1 METNNLFRKLRDI
14 MIMDDFMDV
23 TLVCDDRTEFR
34 AHRNILSAFS
44 SVLNQL
50 FLLNAKSNQSV
61 VFLRGIKQQEM
72 KSILNFIYLG
82 EVSFNQSRMDEFLAV
97 ADILDIKE
105 LKESFTKSKVQ
116 TFEEDSSDTID
127 EDDVDFED
135 NDTSFRDDN
144 SQDKS
149 KDQEIML
156 TLKDDSSEKI
166 DDDVDF
172 ELNDTSFRDY
182 ECSQDNSSD
191 QEKEKR
197 FGKLPEP
204 DGLANIM
211 KTEDETKYPIVPV
224 SPQKRKTARRAR
236 RSNKSQEEDDN
247 GRILTGQFTTDLLI
261 QVLDRVTSV
270 IMSQQISWEKL
281 SKRHFKNEIILPMI
295 ETGILPRKKGLKGLK
310 DYCSNWNKRVQTVY
324 YSYLKNTID
333 WVAELTKDE
342 AIRVKDYLDII
353 KSVSQQF
360 IEQSTESFCTLYTDK
375 TNYSVEG

>member
-72 KSILNFIYLG
+72 ESILNFIYLG

-105 LKESFTKSKVQ
+105 LKESFTKSQVQ
-116 TFEEDSSDTID
+116 TLEDDSSDTLD
-127 EDDVDFED
+127 EDDVDFEK

-144 SQDKS
+144 SQDES
-149 KDQEIML
+149 KDQEI
-156 TLKDDSSEKI
+156 
-166 DDDVDF
+166 
-172 ELNDTSFRDY
+172 
-182 ECSQDNSSD
+182 
-191 QEKEKR
+191 EKR
-197 FGKLPEP
+197 FVKLPDEKKLLCLTSE
-204 DGLANIM
+204 DGFGLVNVM
-211 KTEDETKYPIVPV
+211 KSDDEIKDPIVLV
-224 SPQKRKTARRAR
+224 SPQKRKNAG
-236 RSNKSQEEDDN
+236 RSSKSQPKESKINEEDDN
-247 GRILTGQFTTDLLI
+247 SRILTGQFTTDLLLK
-261 QVLDRVTSV
+261 VLDRVTSV
-270 IMSQQISWEKL
+270 IVSQQVSWEKL

-295 ETGILPRKKGLKGLK
+295 EIGILPPKKKGLK
-310 DYCSNWNKRVQTVY
+310 DYCSIWNKRVQTVY

-342 AIRVKDYLDII
+342 AIRVRDYLDII
-353 KSVSQQF
+353 KDVSQQF
-360 IEQSTESFCTLYTDK
+360 IERSTESFCTLYTDK
-375 TNYSVEG
+375 TNYTVES